1 MLNIYLVPKK
11 QFSYVP
17 NESQIK
23 RWYTELKSSALAQS
37 LNGDLEDL
45 YTRYRQNST
54 LTLEFVSDLNTHH
67 IYDEDA
73 HEALLPVELS
83 FEALSLNIT
92 LHASLLPLDELEF
105 EASCS
110 YCADPISEQDLD
122 LAIAKLDLFPLS
134 KVQVSCISCQNEW
147 PLKSLQFEPEMS
159 FAKFWICIQQS
170 ASTRLNPI
178 VIKAW
183 EKSLGCELLQLDAQ
197 FEDHEHE
204 RWVHDQLDPPFSFQ
218 DSPAMSAQERKN
230 YRQSRWQKKQRGRAR
245 TKKKTKTQGRWQ
257 KLY

>member
-11 QFSYVP
+11 QVSYVP
-17 NESQIK
+17 SESQIR
-23 RWYTELKSSALAQS
+23 RWHTELQGSSLAQC
-37 LNGDLEDL
+37 LNEGLEDM
-45 YTRYRQNST
+45 YKSFEQSST
-54 LTLEFVSDLNTHH
+54 LTLEFASDLNTHH
-67 IYDEDA
+67 LYDEDA

-83 FEALSLNIT
+83 FESMSLNVA

-122 LAIAKLDLFPLS
+122 LAIAKLDIFPLS

-147 PLKSLQFEPEMS
+147 PLKSLQFEPEMN
-159 FAKFWICIQQS
+159 FAKSWICIQQS
-170 ASTRLNPI
+170 ASTRLNPV

-197 FEDHEHE
+197 FEDNEHE
-204 RWVHDQLDPPFSFQ
+204 RWIHDQSPSSYAFQ
-218 DSPAMSAQERKN
+218 NSSAIGAQGRKD
-230 YRQSRWQKKQRGRAR
+230 YRQSRWQKKQKGKIRN
-245 TKKKTKTQGRWQ
+245 KKKTKNQGRWQ
-257 KLY
+257 KL